1 MHAVIRQRNA
11 ALLAIQHGSDDME
24 VGDDMEARST
34 EDEEVDDDMGI
45 NPRTMIHRS
54 SWTSS
59 LMTRWRRWRRRG
71 GGTMLSQ
78 QLSRNWVSAA
88 CELLSSVE

>member
-24 VGDDMEARST
+24 VGEDPEARST

-45 NPRTMIHRS
+45 NPQDDDTQVELDELHQEKPPVMPKFKLRLCS
-54 SWTSS
+54 S
-59 LMTRWRRWRRRG
+59 
-71 GGTMLSQ
+71 
-78 QLSRNWVSAA
+78 
-88 CELLSSVE
+88 

>member
-24 VGDDMEARST
+24 VGEDPEARST

-45 NPRTMIHRS
+45 NPQDDDTQVELVRR
-54 SWTSS
+54 
-59 LMTRWRRWRRRG
+59 RRRWRRRG
-71 GGTMLSQ
+71 GGTILSQ
-78 QLSRNWVSAA
+78 KLSRNWVSAA

>member
-24 VGDDMEARST
+24 VGEDPEARST

-45 NPRTMIHRS
+45 NPQDDDTQVELDKIIDDEMEEMEE
-54 SWTSS
+54 TG
-59 LMTRWRRWRRRG
+59 RG
-71 GGTMLSQ
+71 DDAEP
-78 QLSRNWVSAA
+78 AA
-88 CELLSSVE
+88 EQELGKCCL

>member
-24 VGDDMEARST
+24 VGEDLEARST

-45 NPRTMIHRS
+45 NPQDDDTQVELDELIDDQTEEMEE
-54 SWTSS
+54 TG
-59 LMTRWRRWRRRG
+59 RG
-71 GGTMLSQ
+71 DDPEP
-78 QLSRNWVSAA
+78 AA
-88 CELLSSVE
+88 EQELGKCCL

>member
-24 VGDDMEARST
+24 VGEDPEARST

-45 NPRTMIHRS
+45 NPQDDDTQVELDELIDDETEEMEE
-54 SWTSS
+54 TG
-59 LMTRWRRWRRRG
+59 RG
-71 GGTMLSQ
+71 DDPEP
-78 QLSRNWVSAA
+78 AA
-88 CELLSSVE
+88 EQRPCRCCY

>member
-24 VGDDMEARST
+24 VGEDPEARST

-45 NPRTMIHRS
+45 NPQDDDTQVELDELIDDKTEEMEE
-54 SWTSS
+54 TG
-59 LMTRWRRWRRRG
+59 RG
-71 GGTMLSQ
+71 DDAEP
-78 QLSRNWVSAA
+78 AA
-88 CELLSSVE
+88 EQELGKCCL

>member
-24 VGDDMEARST
+24 VGEDPEARST

-45 NPRTMIHRS
+45 NPQDDDMQVELDELIDDETEEMEE
-54 SWTSS
+54 TG
-59 LMTRWRRWRRRG
+59 RG
-71 GGTMLSQ
+71 DDPEPEAEQ
-78 QLSRNWVSAA
+78 EQ
-88 CELLSSVE
+88 ELGKCCL